1 MRAPNVRLIVTLA
14 ALLLA
19 LVHIVFPWIAIDGVA
34 LVLIVIAVVP
44 WLAPLF
50 RSLELPGGWKVEF
63 QDLQKVAAK
72 ADDAGLLARPTGAP
86 LAARTA
92 AQGPAYAFQ

>member
-1 MRAPNVRLIVTLA
+1 MNADRVRQVVTLG

-19 LVHIVFPWIAIDGVA
+19 LVHILFPQVAIDGVA
-34 LVLIVIAVVP
+34 LALIVIAVVP

-72 ADDAGLLARPTGAP
+72 ADDAGLLARPPHARHRAGAGATQEP
-86 LAARTA
+86 D
-92 AQGPAYAFQ
+92 P